1 MNLDELAVKIERLE
15 AIEEIKA
22 LKARYLNACDKQEPE
37 VVREC
42 FIEDGAIID
51 MDYFGYCDSRD
62 TFVDDIYVPRG
73 CHDFVLDMHHGTNP
87 EIEILDAS
95 TAKGV
100 WSLNYRNINTQDRT
114 LTMMS
119 ALYHDDYVKTA
130 KGWRIAKSRT
140 EYRTV
145 MSCTYEEGSLQV
157 NIAARS
163 LANG

>member
-1 MNLDELAVKIERLE
+1 MMN
-15 AIEEIKA
+15 
-22 LKARYLNACDKQEPE
+22 
-37 VVREC
+37 
-42 FIEDGAIID
+42 
-51 MDYFGYCDSRD
+51 
-62 TFVDDIYVPRG
+62 
-73 CHDFVLDMHHGTNP
+73 
-87 EIEILDAS
+87 
-95 TAKGV
+95 
-100 WSLNYRNINTQDRT
+100 
-114 LTMMS
+114 

>member
-87 EIEILDAS
+87 EIEIIDSS

-100 WSLNYRNINTQDRT
+100 WSLNYRNINT
-114 LTMMS
+114 
-119 ALYHDDYVKTA
+119 
-130 KGWRIAKSRT
+130 
-140 EYRTV
+140 
-145 MSCTYEEGSLQV
+145 
-157 NIAARS
+157 
-163 LANG
+163 

>member
-1 MNLDELAVKIERLE
+1 
-15 AIEEIKA
+15 
-22 LKARYLNACDKQEPE
+22 
-37 VVREC
+37 
-42 FIEDGAIID
+42 

-87 EIEILDAS
+87 EIEIIDSS